1 MSGYNKWIFG
11 SLGFALTGT
20 PIGAVVGFAL
30 GALMDNAKGVV
41 VSGTGNGRGP
51 SPGTGRGPYQRSATS
66 SDLALSLVVLT
77 AAVMKADGK
86 PTHGELGHVRRFF
99 AQQFGPQHSAE
110 LLRLLRDVLKRDI
123 PLRDVCAQIR
133 GHLSHPER
141 LQVMH
146 YLIGLAHSDGRIHI
160 AERRVL
166 EAIAADLGISAKD
179 LASLDAM
186 FRGPSTTSAYTI
198 LEVDPKASD
207 EEVKKAYRRMAMKHH
222 PDRVAH
228 LGEEFQKAAAE
239 KFKNVQQAWERVE
252 RERGMK

>member
-1 MSGYNKWIFG
+1 MGGYRKWIFG
-11 SLGFALTGT
+11 GLGFVLTGT

-30 GALMDNAKGVV
+30 GSLMDNAG
-41 VSGTGNGRGP
+41 SGLAARPGNAG
-51 SPGTGRGPYQRSATS
+51 GTHQQYRQRATT

-86 PTHGELGHVRRFF
+86 ATQGELGHVRRFF
-99 AQQFGPQHSAE
+99 VQQFGPQHSAE
-110 LLRLLRDVLKRDI
+110 LIRLLRDVLKRDI
-123 PLRDVCAQIR
+123 DLRGVCTQIR
-133 GHLSHPER
+133 SHLTHPER

-146 YLIGLAHSDGRIHI
+146 YLIGLAHADGHVHI
-160 AERRVL
+160 AEKQVL
-166 EAIAADLGISAKD
+166 ERIAADMGISEKD

-186 FRGPSTTSAYTI
+186 FRGPSVDSAYTI

-228 LGEEFQKAAAE
+228 LGEEVQKAASE
-239 KFKNVQQAWERVE
+239 KFRKVQEAWERVA
-252 RERGMK
+252 RERGIK